1 MFANC
6 STHHGIVWEHAI
18 DVGFYGLADSWFESS
33 WHGWGQLRGSVD
45 IVGEG
50 MLSGYVFLQNSNPL
64 TFKEYDECFSDHGL
78 IFLSIVV
85 VGFTAVGVV
94 LIEFFGLLFDK
105 F

>member
-1 MFANC
+1 
-6 STHHGIVWEHAI
+6 
-18 DVGFYGLADSWFESS
+18 
-33 WHGWGQLRGSVD
+33 
-45 IVGEG
+45 

-64 TFKEYDECFSDHGL
+64 TFEEYDECFSDYGL
-78 IFLSIVV
+78 SFLIIAV

>member
-1 MFANC
+1 MFVNC

-78 IFLSIVV
+78 IFLSIAV

>member
-1 MFANC
+1 
-6 STHHGIVWEHAI
+6 
-18 DVGFYGLADSWFESS
+18 
-33 WHGWGQLRGSVD
+33 
-45 IVGEG
+45 

-78 IFLSIVV
+78 IFLSIAV